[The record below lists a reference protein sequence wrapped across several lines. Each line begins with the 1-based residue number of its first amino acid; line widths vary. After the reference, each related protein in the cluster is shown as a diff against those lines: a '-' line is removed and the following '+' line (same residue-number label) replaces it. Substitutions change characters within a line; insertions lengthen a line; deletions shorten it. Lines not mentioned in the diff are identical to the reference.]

1 MARPKTPTSI
11 LDAKGAYKK
20 NPSRK
25 QSGEPKPRMGI
36 GSAPTVTNASVEFAS
51 VWDEVVGMVCPGV
64 LGNSDRIALE
74 AMCHLLIQFRLDPLD
89 FPATKLS
96 RLEALLGKFGMTP
109 ADRAKIKISDD
120 DEPEKPED
128 QYF

>member
-11 LDAKGAYKK
+11 LDAKGAYSK

-25 QSGEPKPRMGI
+25 RSNEPKPRLGI
-36 GSAPTVTNASVEFAS
+36 GSAPSPTNESVTFVS

-74 AMCHLLIQFRLDPLD
+74 ALCHLLIQ
-89 FPATKLS
+89 
-96 RLEALLGKFGMTP
+96 
-109 ADRAKIKISDD
+109 
-120 DEPEKPED
+120 
-128 QYF
+128 